1 MDDELFGDLG
11 ILDSNEEEHLS
22 KGPLPGGLTALCI
35 LTFVGS
41 GLILI
46 KDLFTYYIYAVAF
59 SVKNSIDKNSGID
72 GADGVFGSLTLVYFL
87 EALTCVGAIVAAI
100 LILRRKKVGL
110 HIYLISTILYCVAIV
125 WFWFLS
131 LRIELNEGL
140 IFLLFLY
147 LAVPIGFVIMYNSY
161 RKYLR

>member
-1 MDDELFGDLG
+1 MDDELISELD
-11 ILDSNEEEHLS
+11 ILDGNEDGQYL

-41 GLILI
+41 GLIFI
-46 KDLFTYYIYAVAF
+46 KDIFTYYLYIIAF
-59 SVKNSIDKNSGID
+59 SVKNSIDKNNRID
-72 GADGVFGSLTLVYFL
+72 DLDGLFGSLTAIYFL
-87 EALTCVGAIVAAI
+87 EALTCIGAVVAAV

-110 HIYLISTILYCVAIV
+110 VVYLISTILYCIGIV
-125 WFWFLS
+125 WFWFVS
-131 LRIELNEGL
+131 LRMDLNEGL
-140 IFLLFLY
+140 ILLLFLY